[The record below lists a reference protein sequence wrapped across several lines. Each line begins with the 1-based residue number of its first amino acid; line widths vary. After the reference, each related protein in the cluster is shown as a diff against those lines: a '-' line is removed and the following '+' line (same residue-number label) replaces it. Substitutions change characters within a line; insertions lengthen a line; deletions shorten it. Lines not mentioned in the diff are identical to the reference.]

1 MQETDTMSSLDTSP
15 KPGPAAADSPPIG
28 WYETLEAAAFHTLNR
43 KLAANILVI
52 AIWPALIALAIW
64 QQWPMWVVYAA
75 CGVGVAAA
83 VGAFLYLR
91 ILIVR
96 PVRHLAELM
105 NSIGEGEADLS
116 REMPLITR
124 DELRDLARSYNRF
137 AHRLREI
144 IRDVRKTSVQVA
156 YESAQVAGRV
166 RDSAE
171 IARRQD
177 ELSVKVFTAAE
188 GSSAQME
195 QTARHAQAMQQVT
208 HGSVDTAD
216 RAWVELQG
224 AARGVADVSEELGSF
239 VSVVDDLSRSS
250 QAIEQVVR
258 LINEISDQTNLLA
271 LNAAIEAARAGEAGR
286 GFSVVADEVRKLAE
300 RVKQATG
307 EISHSIQGML
317 RLTSQTEQRT
327 LLLRDRMQSAHA
339 VIDRSTAGFAAM
351 VDDLK
356 RMAAQLDEVT
366 QAVSIMSEANQ
377 QVHEQVGSIRS
388 LSSDLAVKMQDSEV
402 STHTLSGATEK
413 ICEMTSR
420 FRIGEGRF
428 EQVLQKTFATAR
440 QVEGILLEL
449 MQRGVDVFD
458 TQYRKIPGTQ
468 PQKYQTAYDREAEAV
483 LQPVYDALVKEFPD
497 GGVFCLA
504 VDQNGYAPTHN
515 SFFSKPQTGDAA
527 LDLRQSRDK
536 RIFNDTVGLRAARN
550 TDAFLLQ
557 TYRRDTGE
565 ILNDLSVP
573 VRVNG
578 RHWGGLRFGIKPEMM
593 LAD

>member
-1 MQETDTMSSLDTSP
+1 M
-15 KPGPAAADSPPIG
+15 PATRSARQLNVAVADPPPRG
-28 WYETLEAAAFHTLNR
+28 WYETLEAAAFQTLSR
-43 KLAANILVI
+43 KLAANVLVV
-52 AIWPALIALAIW
+52 AIWPALIAIALW
-64 QQWPMWVVYAA
+64 QQWPAWVVYAA
-75 CGVGVAAA
+75 CGLGVLAG

-96 PVRHLAELM
+96 PVRKLAELM
-105 NSIGEGEADLS
+105 GNIGEGEGDLS
-116 REMPLITR
+116 QEMPLITH
-124 DELRDLARSYNRF
+124 DELRDLARSYNKF

-166 RDSAE
+166 KDSAD

-177 ELSVKVFTAAE
+177 ELSVTVFAAAE
-188 GSSAQME
+188 GASAQME
-195 QTARHAQAMQQVT
+195 QTASHAQAMQQVT

-224 AARGVADVSEELGSF
+224 AAKGVAEVSEELGSF
-239 VSVVDDLSRSS
+239 VTVVDDLSRSS

-307 EISHSIQGML
+307 EISQSIQGML
-317 RLTSQTEQRT
+317 RLTSQTEERT
-327 LLLRDRMQSAHA
+327 LSLRDRMESAHG
-339 VIDRSTAGFAAM
+339 VIDRSTTGFAAM

-377 QVHEQVGSIRS
+377 QVHDQVGNIRS
-388 LSSDLAVKMQDSEV
+388 LSSDLAVKMHDSEV
-402 STHTLSGATEK
+402 STRTLSGATEK

-428 EQVLQKTFATAR
+428 EAVLEQTFQTAS
-440 QVEGILLEL
+440 QVEAVLLGLAERGI
-449 MQRGVDVFD
+449 DVFD

-468 PQKYQTAYDREAEAV
+468 PQKYQTAYDREAESA
-483 LQPVYDALVKEFPD
+483 LQLVYDALVKQFPD

-504 VDQNGYAPTHN
+504 IDHNGYAPTHN

-527 LDLRQSRDK
+527 LDLKQSRDK
-536 RIFNDTVGLRAARN
+536 RLFNDPVGLRAARN

-573 VRVNG
+573 IHVNG
-578 RHWGGLRFGIKPEMM
+578 RHWGGLRFGLKPDMM